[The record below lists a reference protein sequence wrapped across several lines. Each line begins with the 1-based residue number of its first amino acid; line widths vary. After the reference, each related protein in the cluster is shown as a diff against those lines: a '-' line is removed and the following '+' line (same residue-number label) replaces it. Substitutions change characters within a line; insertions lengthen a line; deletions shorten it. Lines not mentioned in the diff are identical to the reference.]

1 MGSNPPQGAGT
12 VISELNDIEDITI
25 TSNSTGEVLR
35 WNGTAWVNNTLDEL
49 DQGTVAVARLPTV
62 TTAKGGTNLT
72 TYTAGDILYASAG
85 NTLGKLAKGTAG
97 QALKMNSGA
106 TAPEWAEGGGG
117 AHDAQDW
124 NLQGSTPADPGT
136 DVGRMYMKDIDA
148 NNEGF
153 FMKIKKNGAVVEVQL
168 L

>member
-85 NTLGKLAKGTAG
+85 N
-97 QALKMNSGA
+97 SGA

-117 AHDAQDW
+117 AHDIQDW
-124 NLQGSTPADPGT
+124 ELQGSTPANPGT